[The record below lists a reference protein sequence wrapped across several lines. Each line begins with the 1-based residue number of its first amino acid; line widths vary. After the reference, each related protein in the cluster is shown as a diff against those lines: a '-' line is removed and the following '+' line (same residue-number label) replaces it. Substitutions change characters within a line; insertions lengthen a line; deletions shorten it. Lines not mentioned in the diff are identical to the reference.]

1 MKSNYIFLLR
11 YLFLPLHCMDM
22 FQCSTADS
30 HTVTIFICLVLI
42 RDLHQLIVQDKTG
55 SNLNTVQMLNFKK
68 FKKVTRQ
75 KNDLSY

>member
-1 MKSNYIFLLR
+1 
-11 YLFLPLHCMDM
+11 MDM

-42 RDLHQLIVQDKTG
+42 QDLHQLIVKDKTG

-68 FKKVTRQ
+68 FKKVTTQ